1 MQFETLTYGL
11 ADNVATITLNRP
23 TGFNALDEQMS
34 KDLYD
39 VASHCGYD
47 KNVRAVII
55 TGAGEKAFCA
65 GGDVAAFASM
75 GTDASWRMANMTTH
89 LHTAISRFSW
99 MSAPTIAA
107 VNGVAAG
114 AGLSLMAS
122 CDLAVAADHASFTS
136 AYTKIGM
143 TPDGSS
149 TYFLPRLIGHRRTM
163 DLYLTNRVLNAQE
176 AEAWGLVNQVVP
188 AAELMPTVEKMATK
202 IAAGAPLAHAGVKK
216 LMMLT
221 ANETLETQMERET
234 RSIAAMAASQDGQ
247 EGFVSF
253 VERRAPKFVGK

>member
-1 MQFETLTYGL
+1 MDFETLTYAL
-11 ADNVATITLNRP
+11 DNHVATITITRP
-23 TGFNALDEQMS
+23 KAFNALDEKLS

-47 KNVRAVII
+47 KDVRAVII
-55 TGAGEKAFCA
+55 TGEGDKAFCA
-65 GGDVAAFASM
+65 GGDVASFAAM
-75 GTDASWRMANMTTH
+75 GEDASRRMANMTTH

-99 MSAPTIAA
+99 MAAPTIAA

-114 AGLSLMAS
+114 AGLSLMAC
-122 CDLAVAADHASFTS
+122 CDLAIAADHASFTS

-163 DLYLTNRVLNAQE
+163 ELYLTNRVLNA
-176 AEAWGLVNQVVP
+176 AEAREWGLVNSVVKASDLM
-188 AAELMPTVEKMATK
+188 AAAQEMAAN
-202 IAAGAPLAHAGVKK
+202 IAAGAPLANAGVKR

-221 ANETLETQMERET
+221 ANESLETQMERET
-234 RSIAAMAASQDGQ
+234 RSIAAMAASRDGQ
-247 EGFVSF
+247 EGFASF
-253 VERRAPKFVGK
+253 VARRAPNFTGE